1 MLTTAT
7 GLSLL
12 LDNEYSHDLITR
24 FLSGTEHTSRDLWVL
39 VKPTV
44 RAVESDDGVL
54 IFDDTVQEKPHSDEN
69 EIIAWH
75 FDHCA
80 NRTVKGVNILNCLY
94 RAEEANLPVA
104 FEIVHKD
111 LQYCEVE
118 TRKLKR
124 QSSVLQRFN
133 A

>member
-54 IFDDTVQEKPHSDEN
+54 IFDDTIQEKPHIDDN
-69 EIIAWH
+69 EIIA
-75 FDHCA
+75 
-80 NRTVKGVNILNCLY
+80 
-94 RAEEANLPVA
+94 
-104 FEIVHKD
+104 
-111 LQYCEVE
+111 
-118 TRKLKR
+118 
-124 QSSVLQRFN
+124 
-133 A
+133 